1 MNRLGT
7 SGRQRIAGVIFLVL
21 LGGVIAGYL
30 ATSGGGK
37 RKPIPWRDV
46 TAQAG
51 TVRWA
56 DPTNSVIRNQQKLDK
71 LFRVATLGP
80 HPKPPQIDFGKR
92 LAVLI
97 ATGPRSST
105 GYSLSVESVTEKGE
119 RIDVVVR
126 EHTPSLTDHVTPRLT
141 FPFRLITLAKT
152 SKHVH
157 VRYAGR
163 S

>member
-1 MNRLGT
+1 M
-7 SGRQRIAGVIFLVL
+7 
-21 LGGVIAGYL
+21 
-30 ATSGGGK
+30 
-37 RKPIPWRDV
+37 PWQDV

-51 TVRWA
+51 PVHWA
-56 DPTNSVIRNQQKLDK
+56 DPTNSVIRNQEKLDT
-71 LFRVATLGP
+71 LYRVATLGP
-80 HPKPPQIDFGKR
+80 HLQPPTIDFGKR

-97 ATGPRSST
+97 AAGPRSST
-105 GYSLSVESVTEKGE
+105 GYSLAVESVTENGN

-152 SKHVH
+152 PDHVH
-157 VRYAGR
+157 IRYAGR

>member
-1 MNRLGT
+1 
-7 SGRQRIAGVIFLVL
+7 V
-21 LGGVIAGYL
+21 
-30 ATSGGGK
+30 
-37 RKPIPWRDV
+37 PWQDV

-51 TVRWA
+51 PVHWA
-56 DPTNSVIRNQQKLDK
+56 DPTNSVIRNQEKLDK
-71 LFRVATLGP
+71 LYRVATLGS
-80 HPKPPQIDFGKR
+80 HPKPPTIDFGKR

-152 SKHVH
+152 PDHVH
-157 VRYAGR
+157 IRYAGR

>member
-1 MNRLGT
+1 
-7 SGRQRIAGVIFLVL
+7 
-21 LGGVIAGYL
+21 
-30 ATSGGGK
+30 
-37 RKPIPWRDV
+37 V
-46 TAQAG
+46 TAHVG
-51 TVRWA
+51 PVRWA
-56 DPTNSVIRNQQKLDK
+56 DPTNSVIRNQRKLDN
-71 LFRVATLGP
+71 LFRVATLGT
-80 HPKPPQIDFGKR
+80 PPQPPTIDFGKR

-105 GYSLSVESVTEKGE
+105 GYSLRVQSVTGKGD

-126 EHTPSLTDHVTPRLT
+126 ERTPSLADHVTPRVT
-141 FPFRLITLAKT
+141 YPFRLITLAKT